1 MVVLTITCFFLNR
14 KGRYMTICLFEL
26 ELIST
31 IALLYCVHILIGE
44 MHCKIDI
51 KFVIH
56 GIVGVVLYLLLNR
69 IGEVQPVL
77 SSLLQLILLFLHV
90 RIYYQKKAFSV
101 YRGVFVIY
109 VLWDFLHF
117 ITALLI
123 FPCIYLWKMEQ
134 NEFAADLLFVGM
146 HIILYILIIFAISK
160 KKQKLIYGLSRNSQM
175 GIVSC
180 CMVLEFAILELRSA
194 TFHSREVLS
203 YRILLVGIIFS
214 CIVIVLWILDK
225 REEQKKIRELTS
237 YVHKTREII
246 PSVGRA
252 LKRLEEMPGQSESA
266 ERLLEELRSICE
278 ADAQGVHQEV
288 SYIKTFESTG
298 CFILDEQLGRY
309 MEEACEKNFQ
319 LDIIVRASVDEILET
334 EQINRYQLLQLIGD
348 LYRNAYKVVLK
359 RNGGGHILMCFGYNM
374 QGFYEISI
382 YDNGA
387 PFPVHILNHLGERG
401 VTTDG
406 SGHGMADIFAA
417 LKEGSGSFDLNQN
430 MPPNSIFTK
439 GICIIFDGQA
449 RVQIQEGGKKK

>member
-1 MVVLTITCFFLNR
+1 MTMCLLVLRFA
-14 KGRYMTICLFEL
+14 
-26 ELIST
+26 ST
-31 IALLYCVHILIGE
+31 AALLYCIRVTIE
-44 MHCKIDI
+44 EASNSVDI

-56 GIVGVVLYLLLNR
+56 CILLGVAYLFLGE
-69 IGEVQPVL
+69 IGEKQPIL
-77 SSLLQLILLFLHV
+77 SFGLKVSLLFLHIGLCY
-90 RIYYQKKAFSV
+90 RNKKISV
-101 YRGVFVIY
+101 YRVGFIIY
-109 VLWDFLHF
+109 TLWDLLRVLILSIMAPCVYVMNMMQDMVKADITFSCIQF
-117 ITALLI
+117 I
-123 FPCIYLWKMEQ
+123 
-134 NEFAADLLFVGM
+134 G
-146 HIILYILIIFAISK
+146 YILINHIVLNK
-160 KKQKLIYGLSRNSQM
+160 KKRFILGLSYNAQM
-175 GIVSC
+175 GIFTC
-180 CMVLEFAILELRSA
+180 CIIVEFVILEFRRMKYNLEDIRL
-194 TFHSREVLS
+194 